1 MWSKEDKKRLDD
13 AHTKIELIGMYLKL
27 EEDYADQSHLLDL
40 VTEDLE
46 ALQKIAIKYIDE
58 RTKMR
63 KEITELKRNK

>member
-1 MWSKEDKKRLDD
+1 MWSKEDEKRLD
-13 AHTKIELIGMYLKL
+13 AHTKIELIRMYLKL

-46 ALQKIAIKYIDE
+46 ALQEIAIKYIDE

>member
-1 MWSKEDKKRLDD
+1 MWSKEDKKRLD